1 MCQLFIASP
10 GGESGFQVTGMIEWR
25 GVGGG
30 EGIKTQKN
38 PLTKN

>member
-1 MCQLFIASP
+1 MQCVNYSYKP
-10 GGESGFQVTGMIEWR
+10 RGEVWISSDGDDRMP
-25 GVGGG
+25 GG